1 MSTKISKPMVDE
13 VKKEIA
19 TLLDCGIRFTRL
31 NWSNDELGEFWH
43 KGFPNDLLDAYTI
56 LAQHGV
62 GIEYHA
68 VSSSVG
74 FCIPH
79 DASRA
84 MSVRLCIPG
93 GNGGF
98 VNITRAMA
106 KDHPTIALPND
117 SGGSEPWPVISHEEG
132 VKRVGQA
139 KWDELVAWAK
149 ACDTMSHEIANS
161 LEVCTEILDMVT
173 TAGQLKRMVPDLLR
187 FISPKVAAAVDD
199 QKRASSVP
207 PEWAAYDRAKVDAA
221 MVTLSKCD
229 LVKGIVTPD
238 TAGWHYGQD
247 GFSWALL
254 RDIKK

>member
-1 MSTKISKPMVDE
+1 MVEE

-19 TLLDCGIRFTRL
+19 NLLDCGIRFTKL

-74 FCIPH
+74 FCVPH
-79 DASRA
+79 DAGRA

-98 VNITRAMA
+98 VNITRSMA
-106 KDHPTIALPND
+106 KDHPTIQLPND
-117 SGGSEPWPVISHEEG
+117 QGGAEPWPIISHEEG
-132 VKRVGQA
+132 IKRVGQA
-139 KWDELVAWAK
+139 KWDEFVTWAQ
-149 ACDTMSHEIANS
+149 ACDSMSREVANA
-161 LEVCTEILDMVT
+161 LDVCTDVLDMVT

-187 FISPKVAAAVDD
+187 FLSQKSVEAVED

-207 PEWAAYDRAKVDAA
+207 AEWAAYDRAKVDAA

-229 LVKGIVTPD
+229 LVKGIVTQD
-238 TAGWHYGQD
+238 TLGWHYGQD
-247 GFSWALL
+247 GYSWALL